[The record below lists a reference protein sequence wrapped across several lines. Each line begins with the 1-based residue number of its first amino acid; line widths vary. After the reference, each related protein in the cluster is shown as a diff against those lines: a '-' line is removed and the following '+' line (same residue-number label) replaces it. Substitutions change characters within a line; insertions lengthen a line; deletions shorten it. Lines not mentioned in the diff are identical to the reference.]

1 VKAGDDPARPDNP
14 HSLMTV
20 NMRFSI
26 ISLCCILIT
35 TAAHR
40 IEPVRAQTSADITLE
55 TIVTGLDSPL
65 YVTHSRDQSGRLFI
79 VEQPGR
85 IKVLHS
91 GSTSPSVFLDIVGK
105 VLSGGER
112 GLLGLAFHPQFESN
126 RRFFVNYTRRP
137 DGATVIAEYRA
148 SASNP
153 DQSDATELIH
163 LSFAQP
169 FANHNGGMLEFG
181 PDGFL
186 YIGTGD
192 GGSANDPGNRAQ
204 NVNEFLGK
212 ILRIDVD
219 HPASGL
225 PYSSPSDNP
234 FVGPTTGRDEIYAY
248 GLRNPWRF
256 SFDRVT
262 GQLYAGDVGQ
272 GAREEIDIINNGG
285 NYGWRVFEGTVCT
298 NNDPGQC
305 SPAAFTP
312 PIAEYNHAGGR
323 CSITGGYVYR
333 GSKNSLPFGSYVF
346 ADFCTG
352 EIFLLQGGDQSLLMD
367 TSMSISSFGEGEDG
381 EIYVVGLEGTIRRIT
396 NPNAVPPGSFGI
408 TSAFIRKRS
417 NGVPLDPLNVRPNGK
432 KFEIVIHESSSVPV
446 PESQDAMVLVNGV
459 AMNTE
464 YITDILGTPDFVARL
479 RRPTLATPGALVVEV
494 LRVNG
499 SRSNRLT
506 LQLLP

>member
-1 VKAGDDPARPDNP
+1 
-14 HSLMTV
+14 
-20 NMRFSI
+20 
-26 ISLCCILIT
+26 
-35 TAAHR
+35 
-40 IEPVRAQTSADITLE
+40 
-55 TIVTGLDSPL
+55 
-65 YVTHSRDQSGRLFI
+65 LFI

-85 IKVLHS
+85 IKVLNPD
-91 GSTSPSVFLDIVGK
+91 STTPGVFLDIVSK

-153 DQSDATELIH
+153 DLADASETVL

-169 FANHNGGMLEFG
+169 FPNHNGGMLEFG

-186 YIGTGD
+186 YIGSGD

-204 NVNEFLGK
+204 NVNELLGK

-219 HPASGL
+219 HPAAGFS
-225 PYSSPSDNP
+225 YSSPSSNP
-234 FVGPTTGRDEIYAY
+234 FFGPTNGRDEIYAY

-256 SFDRVT
+256 SFDRIT
-262 GQLYAGDVGQ
+262 GELYAADVGQ
-272 GAREEIDIINNGG
+272 GAREEIDIIVNGG
-285 NYGWRVFEGTVCT
+285 NYGWRVFEGTLCT
-298 NNDPGQC
+298 NNDPGLC
-305 SPAAFTP
+305 SPAAFIP
-312 PIAEYNHAGGR
+312 PIAEYSHTGGR

-346 ADFCTG
+346 GDFCTG
-352 EIFLLQGGDQSLLMD
+352 EIFLLRDGDQSLLMD
-367 TSMSISSFGEGEDG
+367 TSMSISSFGEDEDG
-381 EIYVVGLEGTIRRIT
+381 EIYVVGLEGTVRKFT

-417 NGVPLDPLNVRPNGK
+417 AGIALDPLTVRPNGK
-432 KFEIVIHESSSVPV
+432 KFEIVVNESSSVPV
-446 PESQDAMVLVNGV
+446 PASQGAMVLVNGIT
-459 AMNTE
+459 MNTE
-464 YITDILGTPDFVARL
+464 YTTNIVEAPIFVARL
-479 RRPTLATPGALVVEV
+479 RRPTLSTAGPLVVEV
-494 LRVNG
+494 LRANG
-499 SRSNRLT
+499 SRSNQLT